1 MELTIDQAMQ
11 QGINAHKNGN
21 LNLAERFYR
30 TILET
35 QPFHPDANHNLGILA
50 ISSNNSCSALNFLR
64 TALNENPK
72 NEQFWLSYIEALI
85 IERKF
90 REASKAVLDGKRA
103 GVNEEKLKK
112 LSLKLPTES
121 ASDFTS
127 NLQKRPR
134 LSRGRKRIASNKEKK
149 KPFKKG
155 LKNLGPPKE
164 FIDNLNKDLENKLY
178 GNAENL
184 SLRITREFP
193 GHQYAWS
200 VLSTLLLKRGAFSE
214 ALKVNHQA
222 LRFHS
227 ESAEAHNN
235 IGLSFQANGM
245 LEDAVL
251 SMGRAIELRPDY
263 STAHYNF
270 GNIAQALG
278 RLEKAEK
285 SYRKAI
291 GLESD
296 YVNAHYNLGNVR
308 QELERFDEA
317 EESYRKA
324 IAIKPCFAEAY
335 FGLGCVL
342 EVLGKADEAER
353 SYLEA
358 ITLRPS
364 FAEAHSNIGCII
376 SEKGDLD
383 SALDSFQKAYQ
394 LKPDLRI
401 NDLRLKV
408 VSSAAEPKTSAGGR
422 HVIGVANGSRL
433 NSNFLISNRVA
444 EPDLISQVYRMAS
457 RNLDFTKDARFG
469 TGFCSPNFLM
479 FEEKNKIIKKV
490 SLDLIKII
498 RYAVQSDVYVYDSF
512 FNILKKGGGSLP
524 HHHVKLIDK
533 QLGLSKQKYSLV
545 YYLSVGDQKCGEPGL
560 LRLYAPDED
569 ILPRD
574 GMIVIMPADRRHSA
588 VYSGEKDR
596 IMIGVNFY
604 SLEF

>member
-1 MELTIDQAMQ
+1 
-11 QGINAHKNGN
+11 
-21 LNLAERFYR
+21 
-30 TILET
+30 
-35 QPFHPDANHNLGILA
+35 
-50 ISSNNSCSALNFLR
+50 
-64 TALNENPK
+64 
-72 NEQFWLSYIEALI
+72 
-85 IERKF
+85 
-90 REASKAVLDGKRA
+90 
-103 GVNEEKLKK
+103 
-112 LSLKLPTES
+112 
-121 ASDFTS
+121 
-127 NLQKRPR
+127 
-134 LSRGRKRIASNKEKK
+134 
-149 KPFKKG
+149 
-155 LKNLGPPKE
+155 
-164 FIDNLNKDLENKLY
+164 
-178 GNAENL
+178 
-184 SLRITREFP
+184 
-193 GHQYAWS
+193 
-200 VLSTLLLKRGAFSE
+200 
-214 ALKVNHQA
+214 
-222 LRFHS
+222 
-227 ESAEAHNN
+227 
-235 IGLSFQANGM
+235 
-245 LEDAVL
+245 EDAVL

-408 VSSAAEPKTSAGGR
+408 VSSAADPKTSAGGR

-433 NSNFLISNRVA
+433 NSSFLISNRVA
-444 EPDLISQVYRMAS
+444 EPDLISQVYQMAS

-469 TGFCSPNFLM
+469 TGLCSPNFLM
-479 FEEKNKIIKKV
+479 FEEKNKLIKKV

-498 RYAVQSDVYVYDSF
+498 RDAVQSDVYVY
-512 FNILKKGGGSLP
+512 
-524 HHHVKLIDK
+524 
-533 QLGLSKQKYSLV
+533 
-545 YYLSVGDQKCGEPGL
+545 
-560 LRLYAPDED
+560 
-569 ILPRD
+569 
-574 GMIVIMPADRRHSA
+574 
-588 VYSGEKDR
+588 
-596 IMIGVNFY
+596 
-604 SLEF
+604 